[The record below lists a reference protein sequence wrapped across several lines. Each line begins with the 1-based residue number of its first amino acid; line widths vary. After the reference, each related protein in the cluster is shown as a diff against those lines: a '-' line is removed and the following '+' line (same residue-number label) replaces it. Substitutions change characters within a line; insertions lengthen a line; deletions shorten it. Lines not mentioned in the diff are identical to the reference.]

1 MALITGKHALMQT
14 LRAEGIKYV
23 FGNPGTSESAIM
35 DAIEAYPDID
45 YVLVVQEGVA
55 MGMADAYARATKK
68 PAFVNLHI
76 ETGLGNGIS
85 LLHNAWDGGTQMV
98 LTAGNKDIREMAQSR
113 TDLAGI
119 TSNLTKWSAEATH
132 PDAVPLMTRRAFNEA
147 KSPPTGPA
155 FVAYSANAL
164 DGQVNTDIFPSPTP
178 YTKQRPDTDAIE
190 AATQILA
197 TATNPAMVVGDRVAQ
212 SDAMNEAV
220 RVAELLGARVMS
232 SSYAEVNFPSSHPQY
247 VGPTRLGYGEFSK
260 TSTPHDAVL
269 MVGKITDGYY
279 MFSEP
284 TLRYF
289 GDQIKLIH
297 IDVDSSSVGRTQP
310 TEVGIISDPKMALA
324 DLAES
329 LEAGMSGSSQEEAK
343 GRITKLIAENE
354 AREFSWKKRVSDRW
368 NAAPISPER
377 MMGEIS
383 TVLPNNTVICNDAVT
398 SSRALTDAIPTNEA
412 GKMFGGAGGALG
424 WGMGATMGLKLAN
437 PDKPVVGFLGDGS
450 AMMTIQGLW
459 TASVRNIP
467 VVYVICN
474 NGVYRVLKINMNA
487 YKKNILGQDPPQSQY
502 IGMDF
507 DKPFDI
513 AGIATAMGIHAQRI
527 EDPTDLKPAMEQ
539 ALALG
544 SPALLDV
551 IIDGTV

>member
-260 TSTPHDAVL
+260 TSPPHDAVL

-329 LEAGMSGSSQEEAK
+329 LEAEMSGSSQEEAK

>member
-1 MALITGKHALMQT
+1 MAPITGKHALMQT
-14 LRAEGIKYV
+14 LKAEGIKYV

-35 DAIEAYPDID
+35 DAIEAYPDIE

-85 LLHNAWDGGTQMV
+85 LLQNAWEGGTQMV
-98 LTAGNKDIREMAQSR
+98 LTAGNKDIREMAHNR
-113 TDLAGI
+113 TDLSGI

-147 KSPPTGPA
+147 KSPPTGPT

-164 DGQVNTDIFPSPTP
+164 DGQVNTDIFPSPTS
-178 YTKQRPDTDAIE
+178 YTRQRPDTDAIE
-190 AATQILA
+190 AATEILA
-197 TATNPAMVVGDRVAQ
+197 TAANPAMVVGDRVAQ
-212 SDAMNEAV
+212 SNAMNEAV
-220 RVAELLGARVMS
+220 RVAELLGARVLS
-232 SSYAEVNFPSSHPQY
+232 SSYSEVNFPSSHPQY
-247 VGPTRLGYGEFSK
+247 YGPTRLGYGEFAK
-260 TSTPHDAVL
+260 TNTTHDVVL

-289 GDQIKLIH
+289 GDQVKLIH
-297 IDVDSSSVGRTQP
+297 IDVDPSSVGRTQP
-310 TEVGIISDPKMALA
+310 TEVGIISDPKMALS

-329 LEAGMSGSSQEEAK
+329 IEAGMSGSTQEEVK
-343 GRITKLIAENE
+343 GRISKLTAENS
-354 AREFSWKKRVSDRW
+354 AREIFWQKRVSDRW
-368 NAAPISPER
+368 NAAPISAER

-383 TVLPNNTVICNDAVT
+383 TVLPDDTIICNDAVT
-398 SSRALTDAIPTNEA
+398 SGGALSGAIPTNEP
-412 GKMFGGAGGALG
+412 GKMFGGRGGALG

-467 VVYVICN
+467 VVYVVCN
-474 NGVYRVLKINMNA
+474 NGVYRILKVNMNA
-487 YKKNILGQDPPQSQY
+487 YKKDILGEDPPESQY

-513 AGIATAMGIHAQRI
+513 AGIAKAMGIHARRI
-527 EDPTDLKPAMEQ
+527 ENPTDIKSAMDQ

-544 SPALLDV
+544 SPALLDI